1 MSLETT
7 KEKIIKNNERI
18 SELLRENEE
27 LLRKEGFELP
37 NENFVVGDWY
47 KIKIPSGY
55 IRNTTYFYE
64 KYHLDSIVKEW
75 QVRANIAYSF
85 QLSDFYNY
93 LFNRFNIWGSV
104 VIIFYKNAIIN
115 LVSIF
120 EALILECAN
129 NICECP
135 SECQRVTACKL
146 HFSKEARNNSYMALA
161 RMNALGIISYSE
173 EKMARIKEIIGLRNR
188 VHIRL
193 AEKSEF
199 SSADFCLELHDEV
212 IALIQELSEAIYN
225 NGVKFYSY
233 CNQEKKL

>member
-1 MSLETT
+1 M
-7 KEKIIKNNERI
+7 
-18 SELLRENEE
+18 LR
-27 LLRKEGFELP
+27 
-37 NENFVVGDWY
+37 
-47 KIKIPSGY
+47 
-55 IRNTTYFYE
+55 
-64 KYHLDSIVKEW
+64 
-75 QVRANIAYSF
+75 
-85 QLSDFYNY
+85 
-93 LFNRFNIWGSV
+93 SV

-115 LVSIF
+115 LVSIL
-120 EALILECAN
+120 EALVLECAN

-135 SECQRVTACKL
+135 SECQRVTACKV

-173 EKMARIKEIIGLRNR
+173 EKMARVKEIIGLRNR

-199 SSADFCLELHDEV
+199 SSADFCLKLHNEV

>member
-1 MSLETT
+1 M
-7 KEKIIKNNERI
+7 
-18 SELLRENEE
+18 RENED
-27 LLRKEGFELP
+27 LLRGEGFDLP

-64 KYHLDSIVKEW
+64 KYHLDDIVKKW
-75 QVRANIAYSF
+75 QVKANISYSF

-93 LFNRFNIWGSV
+93 LFNRFNLWGSV

-135 SECQRVTACKL
+135 GECQKVAACEV
-146 HFSKEARNNSYMALA
+146 HFSKGARNNSYAALV
-161 RMNALGIISYSE
+161 RMNDLGIISYNQ
-173 EKMARIKEIIGLRNR
+173 EKMMRIKEIIELRNR

-193 AEKSEF
+193 AEQSEF
-199 SSADFCLELHDEV
+199 NSADFCLDLHNEV
-212 IALIQELSEAIYN
+212 LTLIQELSEDIYK
-225 NGVKFYSY
+225 NGVKLYSC
-233 CNQEKKL
+233 CNQEEKV